1 MGLVQYL
8 PGQVVKA
15 SAAALPEGKS
25 ISRGWSA
32 VYLGE
37 AQDRMELKWQ
47 TNVEQFKQTAG
58 LSSRLRITV
67 ALDYRDAQQVDVIL
81 LQSNERI
88 GTIDIRYAYV
98 FQPFEILL
106 TAEQTAAAL
115 DRGVRLELKGGK
127 QPLWVFDALG
137 EAEERVFFTPHLV
150 MGEPDSRVEEALN
163 TMLSLHSLQPFGW
176 MEGCV
181 LDGLDSLK
189 PLLGAD
195 RIDPILDLHFSQFF
209 NDDGDLLYED
219 LHGHKADGTFTT
231 IEATLPLAVITKYRP
246 DHPVIHKAIQFFE
259 AKGLKGGGAIMD
271 EGVVSA
277 EGSYTVAYPLAV
289 MARHLGR
296 RDMAEQA
303 IAQVLLRRDFLARGQ
318 HVYLRY
324 MQHSQEHTFRSWARA
339 FSWYC
344 LGLVKTCCELKD
356 SPFAS
361 LAGVAELEAEITR
374 IAQVTADWRQP
385 SGLWSCFL
393 DDAATGIDTSGSAG
407 ISAALALAASRHL
420 LPASYMEIAK
430 HNLLEL
436 SAYLTP
442 DGILTGVAQHNAGG
456 MELQRGGYRVCS
468 QMGLGLWAQLYAYVN
483 LACD

>member
-1 MGLVQYL
+1 MGQVTYL
-8 PGQVVKA
+8 PAQAVKTSTA
-15 SAAALPEGKS
+15 VLPEGKH

-37 AQDRMELKWQ
+37 GQDRMELKWR
-47 TNVEQFKQTAG
+47 TNAGHLKQTAG
-58 LSSRLRITV
+58 QSSRLRITV
-67 ALDYRDAQQVDVIL
+67 ALDYRDARRVEVTL
-81 LQSNERI
+81 LQSNELI
-88 GTIDIRYAYV
+88 GTVDIRYAYV

-115 DRGVRLELKGGK
+115 AGGLRLELKDGK
-127 QPLWVFDALG
+127 QPLWIFDSLN

-150 MGEPDSRVEEALN
+150 VGEPESRVEEALN
-163 TMLSLHSLQPFGW
+163 TMLSHHSLQPFGW

-181 LDGLDSLK
+181 LDGLHSLR

-195 RIDPILDLHFSQFF
+195 RVDPVLDLHFRQFF
-209 NDDGDLLYED
+209 NDHGDLLYED

-246 DHPVIHKAIQFFE
+246 DHPVIHKAVEFFE
-259 AKGLKGGGAIMD
+259 ARGLKGGGAIMD
-271 EGVVSA
+271 EDMVSA

-289 MARHLGR
+289 MARHLER

-303 IAQVLLRRDFLARGQ
+303 IAQVLLRRDFLARDQ

-324 MQHSQEHTFRSWARA
+324 LQRSQEHTFRSWARA

-344 LGLVKTCCELKD
+344 LGLVKTCSELKD

-361 LAGVAELEAEITR
+361 LAGIAELEAEITR
-374 IAQVTADWRQP
+374 IAQAVTDWRQP

-407 ISAALALAASRHL
+407 ISAALALAAGRNL

-436 SAYLTP
+436 SSYLTP

-456 MELQRGGYRVCS
+456 MDLQRGGYRVCS

-483 LACD
+483 LASD